1 MEYRNLVTFLRVAEL
16 QNFTK
21 AANQLGYAQSTV
33 TFHIQSL
40 EEELGVTLF
49 DRIGKKVTLTS
60 AGEYLVTYANEMMKI
75 LTEIRQLNDS
85 VDVMSGKLRVGVV
98 ESVLQCCFAVQ
109 DDHILARAEISC
121 AVQFRIV

>member
-1 MEYRNLVTFLRVAEL
+1 MQQTQEEIMEYRNLVTFLRVAEL

-49 DRIGKKVTLTS
+49 DRIGKKATLTS
-60 AGEYLVTYANEMMKI
+60 AGEYLVN
-75 LTEIRQLNDS
+75 
-85 VDVMSGKLRVGVV
+85 
-98 ESVLQCCFAVQ
+98 
-109 DDHILARAEISC
+109 
-121 AVQFRIV
+121 